1 MTVLRRT
8 VFLARRPQE
17 GEHGSAEQP
26 RSARICSVVD
36 PGRVNAGRVQ
46 ERHSD
51 GRCQGAKERDPQS
64 APSPKT
70 RRPDT
75 EPEGENRRPD
85 QVELLFDSERP
96 QMLEQRRTSD
106 GLEVRLLAED
116 QIPVGHVP
124 ESSEYIAAQSRYL
137 TGQEDYGESQG
148 DHEQHVERGEEP
160 PRAPQPESLQVD
172 ATPLAPLREQERGY
186 QVAANNEE
194 DLDPEEAARDP
205 GQLRVVKEYG
215 DDGERAQAV
224 QARTVTQPYLRGA
237 WRCAGASVRSLA
249 AGLGVGHLRLSQR
262 MFRRFP
268 PSKSRNVILAQYYRT
283 MQDQVDRKVLHPGL
297 FAQRSGP
304 DQPPRSSG
312 RGSWLMS
319 GAPVKLS

>member
-124 ESSEYIAAQSRYL
+124 EGSEYIAAQSRYI
-137 TGQEDYGESQG
+137 TGQG

-160 PRAPQPESLQVD
+160 PRPPQPEGLQVD
-172 ATPLAPLREQERGY
+172 ATPLVPLSEQERGY
-186 QVAANNEE
+186 EIAADNEE
-194 DLDPEEAARDP
+194 DLDP
-205 GQLRVVKEYG
+205 
-215 DDGERAQAV
+215 
-224 QARTVTQPYLRGA
+224 
-237 WRCAGASVRSLA
+237 
-249 AGLGVGHLRLSQR
+249 
-262 MFRRFP
+262 
-268 PSKSRNVILAQYYRT
+268 
-283 MQDQVDRKVLHPGL
+283 
-297 FAQRSGP
+297 
-304 DQPPRSSG
+304 
-312 RGSWLMS
+312 
-319 GAPVKLS
+319 